1 MADYFLVLDG
11 VRFERE
17 VRPALAASWRQRS
30 FEPCRPLCAAL
41 APEALAFAQR
51 YHTGEE
57 EHIIVRVAAGLPFD
71 RAFWRTLVG
80 EVLLIAAVEVPEFL
94 TCPDTLSRLL
104 APDTEADSPR
114 ERMPPILQAHR
125 GSRDLTFGAA
135 VYRPEHAGYNDAAAV
150 ARLAEY
156 LAAVRPE
163 VWTPDALRGLPGADD
178 DEARAEE
185 LDLARQ
191 ACTAL
196 RDLYR
201 NAHAEG
207 RVIVLESIW

>member
-1 MADYFLVLDG
+1 MADYFLVLDSQFFAEG
-11 VRFERE
+11 I
-17 VRPALAASWRQRS
+17 RPPLAASWRQRS
-30 FEPCRPLCAAL
+30 FEPCLPLCATL
-41 APEALAFAQR
+41 APAARAFAQR

-57 EHIIVRVAAGLPFD
+57 EPFIVRVAAGLPFD

-80 EVLLIAAVEVPEFL
+80 EVLLVAAVEVPEFP
-94 TCPDTLSRLL
+94 TCPDTLCHLL
-104 APDTEADSPR
+104 APGSAPDLPR

-125 GSRDLTFGAA
+125 GSRDLTFGTA
-135 VYRPEHAGYNDAAAV
+135 VYRPEYAGYNDTSDT

-178 DEARAEE
+178 EEARAEE

-191 ACTAL
+191 ACSAL

-201 NAHAEG
+201 NAYGRG